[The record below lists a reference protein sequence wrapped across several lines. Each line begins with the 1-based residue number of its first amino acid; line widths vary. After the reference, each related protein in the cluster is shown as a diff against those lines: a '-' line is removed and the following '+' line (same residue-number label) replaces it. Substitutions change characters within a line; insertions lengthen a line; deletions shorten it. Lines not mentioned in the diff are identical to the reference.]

1 MFVAFFKTSALSA
14 DGKYFSQVC
23 KKLFTPWQ
31 VTPDAICTGTISQL
45 ITLFLNAFDISSYVK
60 STPEKYLSIN
70 SSSDSATASINC
82 SLTGTN
88 LLVIDSVISISS

>member
-1 MFVAFFKTSALSA
+1 MLVAFFKTSALSA

-45 ITLFLNAFDISSYVK
+45 ITLS
-60 STPEKYLSIN
+60 
-70 SSSDSATASINC
+70 
-82 SLTGTN
+82 
-88 LLVIDSVISISS
+88 